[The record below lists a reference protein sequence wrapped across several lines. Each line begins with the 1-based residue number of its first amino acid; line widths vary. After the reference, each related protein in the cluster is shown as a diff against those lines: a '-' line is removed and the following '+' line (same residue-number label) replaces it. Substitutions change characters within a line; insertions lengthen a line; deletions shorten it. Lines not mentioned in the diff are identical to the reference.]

1 MRPIHIRLIVVLVS
15 LSPGTLLAK
24 DAGVDVKAAERLL
37 KKGKCTNCHSVTRDK
52 EGPSFRSI
60 AQKYRGNPEAEVRVF
75 EHMTSSPEV
84 CVDGH
89 DESHEPLRF
98 DDLDEVTNL
107 ARWVLSQ

>member
-1 MRPIHIRLIVVLVS
+1 MRPSPATLALILVLA
-15 LSPGTLLAK
+15 SPLVLLAA
-24 DAGVDVKAAERLL
+24 DTRVDVKAAERLL
-37 KKGKCTNCHSVTRDK
+37 KKSKCTNCHSVTRDK

-60 AQKYRGNPEAEVRVF
+60 AQKYLGNPEAEVRVF

>member
-1 MRPIHIRLIVVLVS
+1 MRPIVMCLIVALALPATVI
-15 LSPGTLLAK
+15 LSAADKP
-24 DAGVDVKAAERLL
+24 VDEKAAQRLL

-60 AQKYRGNPEAEVRVF
+60 AEKYRDDPEAEAKVF

-89 DESHEPLRF
+89 DESHEMLRF
-98 DDLDEVTNL
+98 DDLDEAANL
-107 ARWVLSQ
+107 ARWVLSH